1 MITVESQIDFF
12 LSYYSYDIIQFFN
25 ELKLK
30 YKNND
35 ILNKCDKNSTSN
47 FIELL
52 LDNVELKDMYN

>member
-1 MITVESQIDFF
+1 MITEDSQIDFF
-12 LSYYSYDIIQFFN
+12 ISYYSYDIIQFFN

-35 ILNKCDKNSTSN
+35 ILNKCDKNSTHN